1 MLEQARRRG
10 VQCFCADLTVN
21 PKMVEMNKLFA
32 SHLPM
37 IMGMNI
43 GVFESNGSQNYL
55 NWVQMQAQ
63 SGLTEKSFAHMQRG
77 RFILDEAYYRCEG
90 NVWED

>member
-1 MLEQARRRG
+1 
-10 VQCFCADLTVN
+10 
-21 PKMVEMNKLFA
+21 
-32 SHLPM
+32 
-37 IMGMNI
+37 
-43 GVFESNGSQNYL
+43 
-55 NWVQMQAQ
+55 VQMQAQ